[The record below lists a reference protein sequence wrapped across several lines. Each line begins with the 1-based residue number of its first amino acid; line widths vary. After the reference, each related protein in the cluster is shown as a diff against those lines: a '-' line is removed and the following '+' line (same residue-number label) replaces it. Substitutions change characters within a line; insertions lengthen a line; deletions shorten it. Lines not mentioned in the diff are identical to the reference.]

1 MVTLCGDPDWCVLLW
16 QHDMF
21 KILARIDIGV
31 QDPTIGSTFQMS
43 YRNVSTEL
51 VVTLTGTG
59 IYRWIE
65 VNNSMNGFTEKQN
78 QLVVQGEGAPTRAV
92 TDNYTCHTWDSNNR
106 LIVCTADGDIM
117 LTDYK
122 GNFLNHVRD
131 SPFGNKIECI

>member
-21 KILARIDIGV
+21 KVLARIDIGV

-51 VVTLTGTG
+51 VVTLTGAG

-65 VNNSMNGFTEKQN
+65 VNNSMNGFKE
-78 QLVVQGEGAPTRAV
+78 
-92 TDNYTCHTWDSNNR
+92 
-106 LIVCTADGDIM
+106 M
-117 LTDYK
+117 
-122 GNFLNHVRD
+122 
-131 SPFGNKIECI
+131 

>member
-21 KILARIDIGV
+21 KVLARIDIEV

-51 VVTLTGTG
+51 VVTLTGAG

-65 VNNSMNGFTEKQN
+65 VNNSMNGFKEMQN
-78 QLVVQGEGAPTRAV
+78 
-92 TDNYTCHTWDSNNR
+92 
-106 LIVCTADGDIM
+106 
-117 LTDYK
+117 
-122 GNFLNHVRD
+122 
-131 SPFGNKIECI
+131 